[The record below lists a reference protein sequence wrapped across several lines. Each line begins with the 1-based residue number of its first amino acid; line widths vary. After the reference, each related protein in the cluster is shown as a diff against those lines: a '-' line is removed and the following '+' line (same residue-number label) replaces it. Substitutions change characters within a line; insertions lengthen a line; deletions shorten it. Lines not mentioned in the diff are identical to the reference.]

1 LDKSK
6 VKNQKSQV
14 TIGIVIM
21 LSFLFCLL
29 PFAFCLEDEQQL
41 SPKDM
46 IVRAWEAWGVKN
58 YEKTFYW
65 TDKCIGEYS
74 EEAKKEQAFLSDF
87 PPTEIIDQY
96 EALNAVGTSFF
107 IQGETYLSQGKMEE
121 AKNAF
126 GIAIKDYSFAQNWD
140 PRGWYWSVEEKSQ
153 ASIDKMENKAV
164 EPSPQPSAPTPALS
178 HKWERGN
185 TTITLYD
192 PGKEDII
199 NYKKYGHFKNTG
211 TNKYAYVVKDQEG
224 LSQAAGEGIYPN
236 TSGVNWDPNYKK
248 VKSEGRLKGSHW
260 DFVNSDDLEANFYKW
275 SNAPEPQGV
284 RMFYTG
290 LSLEKSGLLNHAI
303 KAYYSIVTH
312 FPESVGWTYFRT
324 PWYIAQVAIDRID
337 FLLRSHPELNME
349 LKGARI
355 KVENGFD
362 DNIANDRFIVSPG
375 KIRKTDFLSR
385 VKNNLFKGSAA
396 RKGKVIRQIGDG
408 KVDIV
413 KYENSHWQL
422 RVEGRPYIIKGIA
435 YSMSKIGQ
443 SPDEGTM
450 DDWMRMDY
458 NKNGKIDGPY
468 DSWVDKNW
476 NNIQDSDEKP
486 AGDFQLLKEMGC
498 NTIRLYHYASNKEIL
513 RDLYKRY
520 GIMVIMGDLLGAY
533 TVGSGASWYEG
544 TDYSNPEHRKN
555 MMESVRKMVEE
566 FKDEPYVLFW
576 MLGNENNYG
585 VANNAKKN
593 PRGYYSFVNEVALMI
608 KSIDRDHPVAVSS
621 GDLLFLDIFSKLCPD
636 VDIYGS
642 NAYRGKY
649 GFGKSFWENAKDT
662 CDRPVI
668 ITEYGCPAYMGGKSK
683 EEAED
688 SQSEYLKNSW
698 EDIIYNSAG
707 YAGAGN
713 AIGGILFEWIDE
725 WWKAY
730 EPFVHDSK
738 RNWSGPFPDG
748 WNYEEW
754 LGVCSQGDGKSSPFL
769 RQLRKSYFTYKEMW
783 N

>member
-6 VKNQKSQV
+6 VKTQKLQV
-14 TIGIVIM
+14 TTGIVII
-21 LSFLFCLL
+21 LSFLFCFL

-46 IVRAWEAWGVKN
+46 IVRAWEAWGAKN

-65 TDKCIGEYS
+65 IDNCIGEYG
-74 EEAKKEQAFLSDF
+74 EEAKEEQASLSDF
-87 PPTEIIDQY
+87 PPTETIDQY
-96 EALNAVGTSFF
+96 EALYAVGTSFF

-140 PRGWYWSVEEKSQ
+140 PRGWYWSVKEKSQ
-153 ASIDKMENKAV
+153 ASLEKIENKAA
-164 EPSPQPSAPTPALS
+164 EPSPQLSASTFTLS
-178 HKWERGN
+178 HKWEREN
-185 TTITLYD
+185 TVITLYD
-192 PGKEDII
+192 AGKEAIVD
-199 NYKKYGHFKNTG
+199 YKRYGYFKNVG
-211 TNKYAYVVKDQEG
+211 TDKYVYIVKDQEG

-248 VKSEGRLKGSHW
+248 VKSEGRLEGSHW
-260 DFVNSDDLEANFYKW
+260 DFINSDDLEANFYKW

-284 RMFYTG
+284 RMFYAG

-303 KAYYSIVTH
+303 KAYYSIVAH

-324 PWYIAQVAIDRID
+324 PWYIAQVAVDRID

-362 DNIANDRFIVSPG
+362 DNIANDKFVVSPG
-375 KIRKTDFLSR
+375 EIRKIDFLSR
-385 VKNNLFKGSAA
+385 VKNNLLKGSAA
-396 RKGKVIRQIGDG
+396 RKGRVIRQIGDG

-422 RVEGRPYIIKGIA
+422 RVEGRPYIIKGMA

-486 AGDFQLLKEMGC
+486 TGDFQLLKEMGC
-498 NTIRLYHYASNKEIL
+498 NTIRLYHYASNKELL
-513 RDLYKRY
+513 RGLYKRY

-621 GDLLFLDIFSKLCPD
+621 GDLLFLDIFSKSCPD

-649 GFGKSFWENAKDT
+649 GFGKSFWENAKDA
-662 CDRPVI
+662 CDKPVI
-668 ITEYGCPAYMGGKSK
+668 ITEYGCPAYMEGKSK

-698 EDIIYNSAG
+698 EDIVYNSAG